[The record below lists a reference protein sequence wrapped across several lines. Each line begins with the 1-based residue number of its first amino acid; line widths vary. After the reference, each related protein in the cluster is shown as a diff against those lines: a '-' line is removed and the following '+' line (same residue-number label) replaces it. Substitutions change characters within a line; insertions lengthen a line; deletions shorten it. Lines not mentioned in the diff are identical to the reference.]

1 MMIKKIKNKKKEEE
15 IHNIL
20 GFYFFNFFFYYK
32 PKNETI
38 NRKLDNSLTSYN
50 KILFLLHEMQYK

>member
-1 MMIKKIKNKKKEEE
+1 MMIKKKKKKKEEEE

-20 GFYFFNFFFYYK
+20 GFLFFFYYK

>member
-1 MMIKKIKNKKKEEE
+1 MMIKKKEEEEE

-20 GFYFFNFFFYYK
+20 VFLNFFFYYK

-50 KILFLLHEMQYK
+50 KILFLLHECSINSCF

>member
-1 MMIKKIKNKKKEEE
+1 MIKKKKKEEE

-20 GFYFFNFFFYYK
+20 GFLFFYYYK

>member
-1 MMIKKIKNKKKEEE
+1 MIKKKKGKEE
-15 IHNIL
+15 IHIIL
-20 GFYFFNFFFYYK
+20 GFFIFYYYK

-50 KILFLLHEMQYK
+50 KTLFLLHEMQYKKLFLKM

>member
-1 MMIKKIKNKKKEEE
+1 MIKKKKRNTYFRFF
-15 IHNIL
+15 I
-20 GFYFFNFFFYYK
+20 FYYYK